1 MTWGLCPQT
10 PEVYRFVHERAAG
23 LPCEKERH
31 FCAALPWLGSALRSP
46 LGVAVSSVRAERV
59 YHGLYRFYPHQ
70 IKIVLDKGSTLSFT
84 KTLNWENF
92 ISLTLYLLLEPFV
105 YKCLMAHKHLSSKH
119 NHILE
124 IMSLI
129 VNRYLLARFLDKEQ
143 NKHFQGQKHNHLIN
157 SG

>member
-70 IKIVLDKGSTLSFT
+70 IKIVLDKGSTLDGWADLLGDPILATALLDRLTHKCQVLSFSDNSYR
-84 KTLNWENF
+84 L
-92 ISLTLYLLLEPFV
+92 
-105 YKCLMAHKHLSSKH
+105 AHRK
-119 NHILE
+119 E
-124 IMSLI
+124 I
-129 VNRYLLARFLDKEQ
+129 F
-143 NKHFQGQKHNHLIN
+143 
-157 SG
+157 

>member
-70 IKIVLDKGSTLSFT
+70 IKIVLDKGSTLDIKANRPNIKSQEKCKKQGV
-84 KTLNWENF
+84 KT
-92 ISLTLYLLLEPFV
+92 Y
-105 YKCLMAHKHLSSKH
+105 
-119 NHILE
+119 E
-124 IMSLI
+124 IEI
-129 VNRYLLARFLDKEQ
+129 F
-143 NKHFQGQKHNHLIN
+143 
-157 SG
+157 